1 MSKIHS
7 FAQIVL
13 AAIGIIFC
21 IRMFSHMLSTMGF
34 LMMRPS
40 VGSVSTFVTM
50 VLALLVVCYLFFY
63 KRSQLA
69 EMIVGKDDFPD
80 ADSKMQW
87 LPAAFRLVC
96 ILAGLYCLHS
106 TAWSVI
112 YELRIYYMT
121 KASGLHTSGRLN
133 PALIL
138 GWAVALAIGVYLLCG
153 APHFV
158 RWHVKKTIE
167 QCASQQENQ

>member
-1 MSKIHS
+1 
-7 FAQIVL
+7 
-13 AAIGIIFC
+13 
-21 IRMFSHMLSTMGF
+21 
-34 LMMRPS
+34 
-40 VGSVSTFVTM
+40 M

-63 KRSQLA
+63 KRRQLA
-69 EMIVGKDDFPD
+69 EMIVGKDDLPD

-96 ILAGLYCLHS
+96 IFAGLYCLHS

-112 YELRIYYMT
+112 TYSRRIYFVGRV
-121 KASGLHTSGRLN
+121 SGHPNISELFN

-138 GWAVALAIGVYLLCG
+138 GWAVALVIGVYLLCG

-167 QCASQQENQ
+167 QCTSQQENQ